1 MTSAGKRKPRNARA
15 SVINGALDR
24 GSTGAPL
31 LPAHGPPLNATE
43 PLVDGEKG
51 VWHLANAGEATW
63 AELAREA
70 ARALRLDPR
79 LVLAVPAAELGWA
92 ARRPRRSVLGSGRGG
107 PLPPLGAALACHA
120 AAFRAGGPP
129 RVSVGDFLTRYRPP
143 G

>member
-1 MTSAGKRKPRNARA
+1 VARA
-15 SVINGALDR
+15 ARALARGRRFAAAADVTVSPSYLPDLADAALD
-24 GSTGAPL
+24 L
-31 LPAHGPPLNATE
+31 
-43 PLVDGEKG
+43 LVDGEKG

-92 ARRPRRSVLGSGRGG
+92 ARRPRRSALGSGRGG
-107 PLPPLGAALACHA
+107 PMPPLGAALACHA